1 MSAGA
6 SNVAS
11 GITTISGFVQ
21 VQPQPVTIFGFSQSG
36 VHQISDYSGAM
47 NVNISGG
54 SISVNISGQFVF
66 TSGGGSPNISG
77 GVTVSGSV
85 QVSGAVTVS
94 GNVVVIASGFG
105 AISGTQ
111 VIISGGAGNPNISGG
126 VTTSGGHTVSGG
138 VTVSGSVQVSGFVGV
153 TSGTVLPAI
162 LVSGN
167 YSALGTYSVS
177 LSGYLTPNTTSG
189 IGNLAGFY
197 NPGPKICELE
207 SVSWGTFTPTTF
219 PSSGGAAMSV
229 LRSSGGLLSGLGVAA
244 QPFSTANPTAT
255 ASGYVISGG
264 SIASG
269 IIAAS
274 GVIILDQFDMN
285 VQRRIHYGGSI
296 GGAQRPTARSGE
308 SLLIGITV
316 SGNPDPANTPPMLWL
331 TMVWVEHT

>member
-54 SISVNISGQFVF
+54 SISVYISGQFVF
-66 TSGGGSPNISG
+66 TSGGGSPNI
-77 GVTVSGSV
+77 
-85 QVSGAVTVS
+85 SGAVTVS

-111 VIISGGAGNPNISGG
+111 AIISGGAGNPNISGG

-177 LSGYLTPNTTSG
+177 LSGYLTPNTTRG
-189 IGNLAGFY
+189 TGNLAGFY

-274 GVIILDQFDMN
+274 GVIILDQFDVN